1 MKEKKKIAAAGHI
14 CLDITP
20 VFPGKTEGTMAEIL
34 KPGRLLHMDGVD
46 VHTGG
51 SAANTGLALKLMGA
65 DVRILGKVGEDTF
78 GRIVGT
84 ILEQHGVRH
93 GLIRDEQG
101 STSYSVILAIPGTDR
116 IFLHNSGA
124 NDTYGPEDISEEA
137 LEGLDLFHFGYPPL
151 MRRMYENEGRELEEI
166 FRKVKAKGIPVSLDM
181 AAVDAASPAGSA
193 HWEKILRRV
202 LPLVDVF
209 LPSVEELLF
218 MADQQAYRKIVRI
231 ADGRDVTEVAD
242 IRQDVMPLAE
252 KMLEW
257 GAKNVLIK
265 CGSKGLYFASA
276 GLEKQKELQL
286 SMGLDAQAWAGKRLF
301 EAGFRPEK
309 ICSGTGA
316 GDTCIAAF
324 LMGMLLG
331 KTPEKSVRL
340 AAAQGAC
347 CVEAYDALGGLRTL
361 EELEKR
367 IEGGWEK
374 SK

>member
-1 MKEKKKIAAAGHI
+1 MQGKKKIAAAGHI

-20 VFPGKTEGTMAEIL
+20 VFPANTAGTVAEIL

-78 GRIVGT
+78 GRIVGAV
-84 ILEQHGVRH
+84 LEQHGVRH
-93 GLIRDEQG
+93 GLIRDAQG
-101 STSYSVILAIPGTDR
+101 STSYSVILAVPGTDR
-116 IFLHNSGA
+116 IFLHDAGT

-151 MRRMYENEGRELEEI
+151 MRRMYEKEGRELEEI
-166 FRKVKAKGIPVSLDM
+166 FRKVKARGIPVSLDM
-181 AAVDAASPAGSA
+181 AAVDEASPAGSA
-193 HWEKILRRV
+193 DWEKILRRI

-218 MADQQAYRKIVRI
+218 MADREAYRKIVQR
-231 ADGRDVTEVAD
+231 AAGRDVTEVTD
-242 IRQDVMPLAE
+242 IRQDVVPLAE

-265 CGSKGLYFASA
+265 CGSMGLYFASCEA
-276 GLEKQKELQL
+276 EKQRELQTV
-286 SMGLDAQAWAGKRLF
+286 MGLDAEAWAGKRLF
-301 EAGFRPEK
+301 ERSFRPER

-331 KTPEKSVRL
+331 KTPEECVRL

-347 CVEAYDALGGLRTL
+347 CVEAYDALGGLRTM

-367 IEGGWEK
+367 IGGGWEK
-374 SK
+374 N